1 MFFDPLLERVLCW
14 ITSPQQVQAQ
24 RFVKIAVLIFRIM
37 SLLVVLR
44 SLCSLSFLSGSA
56 ITAMGLGVIPI
67 DDKMW
72 ECATKVIGE
81 NTVPAQPFMIFLGV
95 SKILGVLG
103 LWNKG
108 PFARKT
114 LVIRGALGLPPLCAI
129 FGHYLQG
136 DTPGTIAA
144 SVYLCL
150 FAVYQFLEGQ
160 ESGKG
165 KMS

>member
-1 MFFDPLLERVLCW
+1 MPL
-14 ITSPQQVQAQ
+14 
-24 RFVKIAVLIFRIM
+24 
-37 SLLVVLR
+37 
-44 SLCSLSFLSGSA
+44 LSGSA
-56 ITAMGLGVIPI
+56 ATAMGLGIISI

-95 SKILGVLG
+95 SKILGALG

-108 PFARKT
+108 PFAGKS

-129 FGHYLQG
+129 YGHYLQG
-136 DTPGTIAA
+136 DTPGTISA

-150 FAVYQFLEGQ
+150 LAIYLFLEGQ

-165 KMS
+165 KTS